1 MAITRGDEG
10 MTRLVLRHA
19 GTIVAD
25 FHAAGRI
32 YEDRTNRQIYDVS
45 MQTLTNGGLFRGK
58 WIKFH
63 VQLRTSSDWARLEV
77 PGVPYLLAVEDPMQ
91 KAVKATPCSTQPL
104 ELRSPSPGRETVS
117 ARAVL
122 CVPYPEND
130 DLHLVIHQGVQG
142 RSRLELAGPR
152 FRISA
157 VRDDRYGDKGQRLVD
172 YTLSRVAIQNL
183 FEPLPKPWRWQ
194 LDEWEMTDGW
204 HEYTCY
210 LTWAGLALALCGG
223 VAISRR
229 HWPLL
234 VAGGVALL
242 IAMGAALPVEP
253 LVDRR
258 PLAAVWLI
266 AGLVAVPGGRG
277 IRAGGL
283 RRLRP
288 GLAGPVGRAI
298 SPTMGTWRRRLRRLV
313 EGGVLLVVYA
323 ELVMSAWSVFSE
335 VFVCRLADVPPH
347 DAFASRYASDEVRP
361 SAMYSAHCPYGK
373 ANSGV
378 LRDYENIAVPRG
390 DIRLEG
396 DPAYR
401 GEAYLHDRHGT
412 ARITAWSMSQVTVDT
427 RLTAPDQ
434 LVLNQNFFSGWKA
447 KVHDAEGHASGRPVL
462 AKDGLVSVALQP
474 GDRAVEFYYLPDSFL
489 WGAWISALT
498 AVGCLGACLS
508 ARAGDG
514 TTAGTMYSWSV
525 RCGAWLKGLV
535 QSRAVMLTAAV
546 LGLNVPFLLGHPAW
560 TPIELP
566 ALRALAVALVLLV
579 LPGWPLVAAM
589 VRRGWLAPECWVAR
603 IAASM
608 GIFAI
613 LIIVLHV
620 AGIEPRAALVW
631 NATWI
636 VANLGIVVFV
646 IASRSKPGI
655 ANIAPSQPASWL
667 TLVVFAAAFLVY
679 AHAATSIV
687 PKMDDHDFETQGTAY
702 SLVHDLGAQAA
713 HGPAHHLLL
722 RPSAPAPCLRSGIV
736 SVLE

>member
-1 MAITRGDEG
+1 MLLPRVEFAAANPRPVDRINQVAPAALPAMLLDLDQADLFRSTRDLANPPPEELNRLIHLPSAEPTAPRDWQWRRLDVELSTTSDWTDVRFSGVPYVLRFGQDTVENLPDEQLDATTPSTEGLAIKNNPVALANRPDVLVEEVSEGPQGLGGQPRRAVLQATIYVHRSRWNSLHVAITRGDEG

-242 IAMGAALPVEP
+242 IAMGAALPVDLWSIVARLP
-253 LVDRR
+253 LYGSLQV
-258 PLAAVWLI
+258 
-266 AGLVAVPGGRG
+266 
-277 IRAGGL
+277 
-283 RRLRP
+283 
-288 GLAGPVGRAI
+288 
-298 SPTMGTWRRRLRRLV
+298 S
-313 EGGVLLVVYA
+313 
-323 ELVMSAWSVFSE
+323 
-335 VFVCRLADVPPH
+335 
-347 DAFASRYASDEVRP
+347 SR
-361 SAMYSAHCPYGK
+361 
-373 ANSGV
+373 
-378 LRDYENIAVPRG
+378 
-390 DIRLEG
+390 
-396 DPAYR
+396 
-401 GEAYLHDRHGT
+401 
-412 ARITAWSMSQVTVDT
+412 
-427 RLTAPDQ
+427 
-434 LVLNQNFFSGWKA
+434 F
-447 KVHDAEGHASGRPVL
+447 
-462 AKDGLVSVALQP
+462 
-474 GDRAVEFYYLPDSFL
+474 
-489 WGAWISALT
+489 
-498 AVGCLGACLS
+498 
-508 ARAGDG
+508 
-514 TTAGTMYSWSV
+514 
-525 RCGAWLKGLV
+525 
-535 QSRAVMLTAAV
+535 
-546 LGLNVPFLLGHPAW
+546 
-560 TPIELP
+560 
-566 ALRALAVALVLLV
+566 LAV
-579 LPGWPLVAAM
+579 
-589 VRRGWLAPECWVAR
+589 
-603 IAASM
+603 
-608 GIFAI
+608 
-613 LIIVLHV
+613 
-620 AGIEPRAALVW
+620 
-631 NATWI
+631 
-636 VANLGIVVFV
+636 VVFV
-646 IASRSKPGI
+646 LAVCAGFGLDWLGRWAERFRRPWVHGAAPPPPGRGRRVAGRLCRAGHVGVERLFGSLRLPACRRASARCVCL
-655 ANIAPSQPASWL
+655 A
-667 TLVVFAAAFLVY
+667 
-679 AHAATSIV
+679 
-687 PKMDDHDFETQGTAY
+687 
-702 SLVHDLGAQAA
+702 
-713 HGPAHHLLL
+713 L
-722 RPSAPAPCLRSGIV
+722 RER
-736 SVLE
+736 